1 MNGRTDPD
9 EDYVNWLHYVVT
21 AETDVGDV
29 MREEFRKRR
38 LLPIERPM
46 SALRRRRMALL
57 DAKRPRRR
65 VKRLAVKARGSL
77 HGLRVGLATRRAV
90 KRQRQ
95 GHAGQPASPTMT
107 LPLPP
112 VTRSE
117 HVTEVPERPL
127 SPWEQIAREI
137 GNRQ

>member
-9 EDYVNWLHYVVT
+9 EDYVNWLHDVVT

-46 SALRRRRMALL
+46 SALRRRRIALL
-57 DAKRPRRR
+57 DAKPPSRM
-65 VKRLAVKARGSL
+65 KRLTRKARARL

-95 GHAGQPASPTMT
+95 GHAGQPASPTMA

-137 GNRQ
+137 RNRP